1 MDKIFT
7 AVNSKNMIRQ
17 SIDKILAN
25 AAARGEV
32 NSDIITDRMK
42 NLPTLLFTNELLT
55 NGTLTETTVAEIVD
69 TILMPLF
76 QTNGKSETTK

>member
-76 QTNGKSETTK
+76 QTNRKSETTK

>member
-1 MDKIFT
+1 
-7 AVNSKNMIRQ
+7 MIRQ